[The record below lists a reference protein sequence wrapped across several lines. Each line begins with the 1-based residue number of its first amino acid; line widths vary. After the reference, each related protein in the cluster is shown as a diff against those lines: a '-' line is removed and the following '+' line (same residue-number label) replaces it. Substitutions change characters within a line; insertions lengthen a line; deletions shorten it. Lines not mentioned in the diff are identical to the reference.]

1 MHETKY
7 TEILKL
13 KSMLENDH
21 ISFTFSSIFDGYQ
34 IDSVDGCKDFDVI
47 EHSGSYGSKENLLE
61 IMGLLTIKEKKHD
74 SVKGWLTAE
83 IVFRRIKRAR
93 KKFYRCGCQ
102 GNGLMMIC
110 ECSQCA
116 NNQTDL
122 CMLATIFPWLTSS
135 DVNGFKRIVDC
146 PYYIERSGIK

>member
-1 MHETKY
+1 MEDKHMHETKY

-21 ISFTFSSIFDGYQ
+21 ISFTFSSIFDGYR

-93 KKFYRCGCQ
+93 KKFYKHG
-102 GNGLMMIC
+102 
-110 ECSQCA
+110 
-116 NNQTDL
+116 
-122 CMLATIFPWLTSS
+122 
-135 DVNGFKRIVDC
+135 
-146 PYYIERSGIK
+146 